1 MELLTKEKHY
11 LLGCSGGP
19 DSMALF
25 HMLLANNIN
34 FDVAFV
40 NYHKRKESVVEEEA
54 VRNYCKKNNIK
65 FHLLSAK
72 EEVVEGNFQAWAREF
87 RYDFFKRLVKEYNYD
102 SILIAHHKDDLLE
115 TYIFQ
120 KTRGG
125 IYSYYGLKKEST
137 YKGIKVLR
145 PLLAYR
151 KDDLLEYCKKNNV
164 PYFID
169 SSNLKDDYSR
179 NKIRHEIVSK
189 LSDTQIEEILS
200 EIEKD
205 NLINKEEKN
214 KANNYLKNGNGNVEE
229 FLKLE
234 DKVCQR
240 VLFMLC
246 SEYKV
251 DISGREIKAIID
263 FLSSSKNGELQLV
276 EDIFVFKDYE
286 SFYISNKSNFEYEY
300 IIEKECVFDNE
311 FIYLDLINGKKE
323 LFIKGDPY
331 PLKVCKPKKDEV
343 VRIGNID
350 KKVNRL
356 FIDEKISNKDR
367 SIWPVIKDKNGKII
381 FFPRKKEKKSNNKL
395 VFKIKI

>member
-40 NYHKRKESVVEEEA
+40 NYHKRKESVIEEEA

-125 IYSYYGLKKEST
+125 IYSYYGLKKEGT

-151 KDDLLEYCKKNNV
+151 KDNLLEYCKDNNV

-205 NLINKEEKN
+205 NLINEEEKK
-214 KANNYLKNGNGNVEE
+214 KANNYLKNGNVEE

-234 DKVCQR
+234 DKVRQR

>member
-40 NYHKRKESVVEEEA
+40 NYHKRKESVIEEEA
-54 VRNYCKKNNIK
+54 VRNYCKKNNII

-125 IYSYYGLKKEST
+125 IYSYYGLKKEGT

-151 KDDLLEYCKKNNV
+151 KDNLLEYCKDNNV

-189 LSDTQIEEILS
+189 LSDTQIVEILS

-205 NLINKEEKN
+205 NLINEEEKK

-229 FLKLE
+229 FLKLD
-234 DKVCQR
+234 DKVRQR

>member
-40 NYHKRKESVVEEEA
+40 NYHKRKESVIEEEA

-125 IYSYYGLKKEST
+125 IYSYYGLKKEGT

-151 KDDLLEYCKKNNV
+151 KDNLLEYCKDNNV

-189 LSDTQIEEILS
+189 LSDTQIVEILS

-205 NLINKEEKN
+205 NLINEEEKK

-229 FLKLE
+229 FLKLD
-234 DKVCQR
+234 DKVRQR

>member
-1 MELLTKEKHY
+1 
-11 LLGCSGGP
+11 
-19 DSMALF
+19 MALF

-40 NYHKRKESVVEEEA
+40 NYHKRKESVIEEEA

-125 IYSYYGLKKEST
+125 IYSYYGLKKEGT

-151 KDDLLEYCKKNNV
+151 KDNLLEYCKDNNV

-189 LSDTQIEEILS
+189 LSDTQIVEILS

-205 NLINKEEKN
+205 NLINEEEKK

-229 FLKLE
+229 FLKLD
-234 DKVCQR
+234 DKVRQR

>member
-40 NYHKRKESVVEEEA
+40 NYHKRKESVIEEEA

-102 SILIAHHKDDLLE
+102 SFLIAHHKDDLLE

-125 IYSYYGLKKEST
+125 IYSYYGLKKEGT

-151 KDDLLEYCKKNNV
+151 KDNLLEYCKDNNV

-189 LSDTQIEEILS
+189 LSDTQIVEILS

-205 NLINKEEKN
+205 NLINEEEKK

-229 FLKLE
+229 FLKLD
-234 DKVCQR
+234 DKVRQR

>member
-1 MELLTKEKHY
+1 
-11 LLGCSGGP
+11 
-19 DSMALF
+19 MALF

-40 NYHKRKESVVEEEA
+40 NYHKRKESVIEEEA

-125 IYSYYGLKKEST
+125 IYSYYGLKKEGT

-151 KDDLLEYCKKNNV
+151 KDNLLEYCKDNNV

-205 NLINKEEKN
+205 NLINEEEKK

-234 DKVCQR
+234 DKVRQM

-300 IIEKECVFDNE
+300 IIEKERVFDNE